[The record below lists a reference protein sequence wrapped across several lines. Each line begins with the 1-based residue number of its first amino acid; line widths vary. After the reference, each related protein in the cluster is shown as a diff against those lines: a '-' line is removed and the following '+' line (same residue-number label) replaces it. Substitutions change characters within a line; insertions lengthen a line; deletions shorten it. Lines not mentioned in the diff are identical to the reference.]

1 MFQCR
6 TPKNQQEFDQYYFL
20 RWKILREPLN
30 KERGSEQD
38 ELESQAIHRAT
49 FDEQGNIIAVARL
62 HYTELFG
69 AQIRYMAVAES
80 YQGKGLGQ
88 QIISALEH
96 HAISLGIQNI
106 TLKSR
111 EIAVSFYENIGYKN
125 LGFSHLLHNQI
136 KHFSM
141 EKKLSRSAVHLK
153 KLSTE
158 LVDMWHKTIPL
169 SKAMNIAI
177 GYCDRE
183 RLVVSCDVAFNKN
196 LHNTM
201 FAGSVYTLATLTG
214 WAWVYLLLKKEK
226 IAGDIVLAD
235 ANIRYHAPIEGVAFA
250 ETACSL
256 NTDDLDRLRLKEKAK
271 FTIEV
276 KVKNGDKV
284 AATFKGLYFVLPK
297 IN

>member
-30 KERGSEQD
+30 KDLGSEQD

-49 FDEQGNIIAVARL
+49 FDEQGNVIAVARL
-62 HYTELFG
+62 HYTELLG
-69 AQIRYMAVAES
+69 AQIRYMAVAEN

-88 QIISALEH
+88 QIISALER
-96 HAISLGIQNI
+96 HAISLGIKNI

-111 EIAVSFYENIGYKN
+111 EVAVSFYENIGYQN

-141 EKKLSRSAVHLK
+141 EKKLSRSDFHLK

-158 LVDMWHKTIPL
+158 LVGMWHKTIPL

-177 GYCDRE
+177 GYYDRE

-214 WAWVYLLLKKEK
+214 WGWVYLLLQQEK

-250 ETACSL
+250 ETDCSL
-256 NTDDLDRLRLKEKAK
+256 NTDDFDRLRLNQKAK

-276 KVKNGDKV
+276 NIKNGDKV

-297 IN
+297 